1 MIGCRSVSLKNWT
14 NPFPEFE
21 LKRNRSMVIIK
32 HSLLRVMILL
42 PVIGVLNTGYAAERS
57 DKLVSNIEKDLLE
70 VVSLLNQSG
79 GVSAGVFKA
88 PAVKTNSKVKLVA
101 NRTPKGGDVIDLK
114 ELEGLDLSSFM
125 KPSKKKTSKKK
136 KSSKKVSNNTYRKV
150 MSSSKKRRSYRPC
163 YKYGYDELQSRS
175 KRYQNS
181 ISEASR
187 LHGVNENLI
196 KSVIT
201 AESCFKVRARSH
213 KGARGLMQLMPAT
226 ARRFGVKNSYSS
238 HQNIRAGAE
247 YLRWLLDRYKGNV
260 HFALAGYNAGEGKVD
275 RYGGIPPYKETRE
288 YVRRV
293 MGVYKTLH
301 TKQTTHFNTNKGSA
315 LTKTRADYQRIW
327 LQQQRAKQQG
337 RPLNERRCVE
347 AVPSHLRS
355 LTGLKRSG
363 RGGRI
368 WRRYYQL
375 RQNENLAHVMNKTG
389 VHINAIKRM
398 NHLTSKSNLRAGHKL
413 LIWECRA

>member
-1 MIGCRSVSLKNWT
+1 
-14 NPFPEFE
+14 
-21 LKRNRSMVIIK
+21 MVIIK

-42 PVIGVLNTGYAAERS
+42 PVIGALSTGYAAEKS
-57 DKLVSNIEKDLLE
+57 DRLVGNIEKDLLRA
-70 VVSLLNQSG
+70 VSLLHKVPTAKSD
-79 GVSAGVFKA
+79 
-88 PAVKTNSKVKLVA
+88 SKVKLA
-101 NRTPKGGDVIDLK
+101 SKSGGRIDLK
-114 ELEGLDLSSFM
+114 DLEGLDLSAFT
-125 KPSKKKTSKKK
+125 KPAKKRKKSKKTSSRK
-136 KSSKKVSNNTYRKV
+136 SKKISSGTYRKI
-150 MSSSKKRRSYRPC
+150 MSTKRRSYRPC
-163 YKYGYDELQSRS
+163 YKFGYQELQNRS
-175 KRYQNS
+175 KKYQQS

-201 AESCFKVRARSH
+201 AESCFKVRARSG

-301 TKQTTHFNTNKGSA
+301 TKRNHSFNEKSSSIQK
-315 LTKTRADYQRIW
+315 KTRADYQRAW
-327 LQQQRAKQQG
+327 LKQQRAKQSG

-375 RQNENLAHVMNKTG
+375 RQRENLAHVMSKTG

-398 NHLTSKSNLRAGHKL
+398 NHLTSKSTLSAGHKL
-413 LIWECRA
+413 LVWECRA

>member
-1 MIGCRSVSLKNWT
+1 
-14 NPFPEFE
+14 
-21 LKRNRSMVIIK
+21 MVIIK

-57 DKLVSNIEKDLLE
+57 DKLVGNIEKDLLE
-70 VVSLLNQSG
+70 VVSLLNQSSG
-79 GVSAGVFKA
+79 ASTSVFKA

-101 NRTPKGGDVIDLK
+101 NRSPKGGDVIDLK
-114 ELEGLDLSSFM
+114 DLEGLDLSAFI
-125 KPSKKKTSKKK
+125 KPDKKQKTSKK
-136 KSSKKVSNNTYRKV
+136 VSDKTYRKV
-150 MSSSKKRRSYRPC
+150 MSSKKRRSYRPC
-163 YKYGYDELQSRS
+163 YKYGYEELQSRS
-175 KRYQNS
+175 KRYQSS

-301 TKQTTHFNTNKGSA
+301 TKGTAHFSSNNGNA

-347 AVPSHLRS
+347 AVPTHLRS

-398 NHLTSKSNLRAGHKL
+398 NHLTSKSTLRAGHKL

>member
-1 MIGCRSVSLKNWT
+1 
-14 NPFPEFE
+14 
-21 LKRNRSMVIIK
+21 MVIIK

-42 PVIGVLNTGYAAERS
+42 PVIGALNTGYAADKS
-57 DKLVSNIEKDLLE
+57 DKLVGNIEKDLLK
-70 VVSLLNQSG
+70 VVSLLQNGGVSG
-79 GVSAGVFKA
+79 GVIKA
-88 PAVKTNSKVKLVA
+88 PTVKTNSKVKLVA
-101 NRTPKGGDVIDLK
+101 NRTPQGADVIDLK
-114 ELEGLDLSSFM
+114 DLEGLDLSAFTTPA
-125 KPSKKKTSKKK
+125 KKSKKQKKGSKKSK
-136 KSSKKVSNNTYRKV
+136 KISSKTYRQI
-150 MSSSKKRRSYRPC
+150 MSTKNKKRRSYRPC
-163 YKYGYDELQSRS
+163 YKFGYQELQNRS
-175 KRYQNS
+175 KQYQQS

-201 AESCFKVRARSH
+201 AESCFKVRARSG

-301 TKQTTHFNTNKGSA
+301 NKRNGPYQEDRGSA

-375 RQNENLAHVMNKTG
+375 RQHENLAHVMKKTG

-398 NHLTSKSNLRAGHKL
+398 NHLTSKSNLSTGHKL
-413 LIWECRA
+413 LVWECRA

>member
-1 MIGCRSVSLKNWT
+1 
-14 NPFPEFE
+14 
-21 LKRNRSMVIIK
+21 MVINK
-32 HSLLRVMILL
+32 HSLLRAMILL
-42 PVIGVLNTGYAAERS
+42 PVIGVLNTGYTAERS
-57 DKLVSNIEKDLLE
+57 DNLVGNIEKDLLK
-70 VVSLLNQSG
+70 VVSLLNQG
-79 GVSAGVFKA
+79 GAASQGVLKA
-88 PAVKTNSKVKLVA
+88 PSVKTDSKVKLVA
-101 NRTPKGGDVIDLK
+101 NRSAEGSDVIDLK
-114 ELEGLDLSSFM
+114 DLEGLDLSVFT
-125 KPSKKKTSKKK
+125 KPAKKSKKATKV
-136 KSSKKVSNNTYRKV
+136 SSKTYRTV
-150 MSSSKKRRSYRPC
+150 MSKKRRSYRPC
-163 YKYGYDELQSRS
+163 YKYGYQELQNRS
-175 KRYQNS
+175 KRYQQS
-181 ISEASR
+181 ITEASR

-260 HFALAGYNAGEGKVD
+260 RFALAGYNAGEGKVD

-288 YVRRV
+288 YVKRV

-301 TKQTTHFNTNKGSA
+301 TKDTSHFNEKPGGA
-315 LTKTRADYQRIW
+315 LQKTRADYHRIW
-327 LQQQRAKQQG
+327 QQQRAKQLRASQQA

-347 AVPSHLRS
+347 AVPTHLRS

-375 RQNENLAHVMNKTG
+375 RQHENLAHVMNKTG

-398 NHLTSKSNLRAGHKL
+398 NHLTSKSTLRAGHKL
-413 LIWECRA
+413 LVWECRA

>member
-1 MIGCRSVSLKNWT
+1 MLMDKYR
-14 NPFPEFE
+14 
-21 LKRNRSMVIIK
+21 
-32 HSLLRVMILL
+32 LLRVMVLL
-42 PVIGVLNTGYAAERS
+42 PMVGVLSVGHAAGKS
-57 DKLVSNIEKDLLE
+57 DKLVNDIERDLLE
-70 VVSLLNQSG
+70 VVELLG
-79 GVSAGVFKA
+79 EGRDSA
-88 PAVKTNSKVKLVA
+88 NSKLLTNQASQRV
-101 NRTPKGGDVIDLK
+101 NSISLK
-114 ELEGLDLSSFM
+114 DLEGLDLSEFV
-125 KPSKKKTSKKK
+125 KPVKKSKSKKLS
-136 KSSKKVSNNTYRKV
+136 KVSNSAYQKL
-150 MSSSKKRRSYRPC
+150 MSSPKKKKRRSYRPC
-163 YKYGYDELQSRS
+163 YKFGYQELQNRS
-175 KRYQNS
+175 KRYQRS

-187 LHGVNENLI
+187 VHGVNEDLI

-293 MGVYKTLH
+293 MGVYKTLR
-301 TKQTTHFNTNKGSA
+301 TKQNYSFNESRGGN
-315 LTKTRADYQRIW
+315 LQKTRADYQRIW
-327 LQQQRAKQQG
+327 LQQQRARQQS
-337 RPLNERRCVE
+337 RPLNARRCVE
-347 AVPSHLRS
+347 AVPRHLKS
-355 LTGLKRSG
+355 LTSLKRSG

-375 RQNENLAHVMNKTG
+375 SQHENLAHVMKKTG

-398 NHLTSKSNLRAGHKL
+398 NHLTSKSSLNKGHKL
-413 LIWECRA
+413 LVWECRA